1 MATLDLSRP
10 AANSQPTHAVARPW
24 APTIEQAA
32 YLSLGLLAL
41 FAHLWMLGDRALH
54 HDETLHASYSWFLFV
69 GRGYIHDPLLHGP
82 LLYHLGALS
91 YFLFG
96 DNDFTA
102 RLSAALAG
110 TALTLTPYLIRREIG
125 RPAALIAAGYLLVS
139 PVTLYVGRFFR
150 HDIYSVL
157 CEALVFAAIVRYAS
171 TRSPRWL
178 LIGAAAFGLMSVN
191 QETSYLYTLIMGVPL
206 IALFLWRVYRPG
218 LAIVAALG
226 LLLIALVFILP
237 AHAQVD
243 GGHHAIRDPQT
254 GAMLIDPA
262 RPGFFGWPPLAT
274 EDNEYALR
282 IRNRSDD
289 DGGRSLIE
297 NLGVYL
303 GDLWQ
308 FFGHP
313 AIMLGMGLSLATVG
327 ALYHLIWRRPE
338 AGGLTPW
345 QAANARGDA
354 AAAAFAS
361 LAQGRRWLVALLIF
375 LSIYALFFTAF
386 FSNLLGLITGTTG
399 SLLYWLAQHNVQR
412 GGQPGHYYLI
422 QLIVYEPLLLLFGA
436 AALGFVGRDLVR
448 QTANG
453 TWQKIAPQSAEA
465 APPASGWPSAFCI
478 YLLAWWSIAAFAI
491 YTWAGEK
498 MPWLTIHLTLPL
510 TLLAA
515 WGFQQTLAAI
525 WPRWGQGAQGAAAQ
539 AEPGARISAASSAEP
554 ALVAADEREAP
565 PQPAGQAQGPVP
577 PEPVP
582 GSAITVYALLFSAI
596 LGLAFVLMTAVVGFG
611 DAAVIPLWLIPA
623 GAFVLL
629 GLLTTAA
636 GLRWGA
642 PQALA
647 MLALCI
653 AVATSTY
660 TIRSSYRLS
669 FQNGDTPREMMVYTQ
684 TSPDVMRVIR
694 RLEEASRRRGGD
706 LDLPV
711 IYDNE
716 TVWSWYLRDFP
727 NAIRSGEQLGTPP
740 DPSVMAV
747 LMLQENLDRYPEN
760 RQFLEGFVIQRY
772 PLRWWFPEDQVY
784 RLNEGWRELPLEDA
798 SLLGQVLREPLDPAV
813 GRRLW
818 RFLIFRDL
826 DASLGSSDFVVAV
839 RPELASQIGIGLGG
853 SIESEDNR

>member
-10 AANSQPTHAVARPW
+10 AANPQTAQTGARPW

-32 YLSLGLLAL
+32 YLGLGLIAL

-125 RPAALIAAGYLLVS
+125 RPAALIAAGYLLIS

-171 TRSPRWL
+171 TRNPRWL
-178 LIGAAAFGLMSVN
+178 LVGAAAFGLMSVN

-206 IALFLWRVYRPG
+206 IATFLWRIYKPG
-218 LAIVAALG
+218 LAMVAALG

-243 GGHHAIRDPQT
+243 GAHHAIRDPQT
-254 GAMLIDPA
+254 GAMLIDPE

-289 DGGRSLIE
+289 DGGRSLLE

-345 QAANARGDA
+345 QAARARGDA
-354 AAAAFAS
+354 TAAVFAS

-412 GGQPGHYYLI
+412 GSQPGHYYLI
-422 QLIVYEPLLLLFGA
+422 QLIIYEPLLLLFGA
-436 AALGFVGRDLVR
+436 VALGLIGRGLVKNWR
-448 QTANG
+448 SGHLLLQTAHFS
-453 TWQKIAPQSAEA
+453 IL
-465 APPASGWPSAFCI
+465 
-478 YLLAWWSIAAFAI
+478 LLAWWSIAAFAI

-515 WGFQQTLAAI
+515 WGFQQSLAAI
-525 WPRWGQGAQGAAAQ
+525 WPGWGEGKRGRGEEGESGRDAPLQTTPGEGVVAAYSG
-539 AEPGARISAASSAEP
+539 ESSLAASTDGMP
-554 ALVAADEREAP
+554 LP
-565 PQPAGQAQGPVP
+565 PQPPDQTQGTVP
-577 PEPVP
+577 PEPIP

-596 LGLAFVLMTAVVGFG
+596 MGLAFVLVTAVVGFG

-623 GAFVLL
+623 GALVLL

-653 AVATSTY
+653 AVATSIY
-660 TIRSSYRLS
+660 TIRGSYRLS

-706 LDLPV
+706 LGMPV

-727 NAIRSGEQLGTPP
+727 NAVRSGEQLGTPP

-760 RQFLEGFVIQRY
+760 RQLLEGFVIQRY

-784 RLNEGWRELPLEDA
+784 RLNEGWRDLPLENA
-798 SLLGQVLREPLDPAV
+798 SLLGQVLREPLNPAV

-839 RPELASQIGIGLGG
+839 RPELAGQIGIGLGG
-853 SIESEDNR
+853 NIESPDNR

>member
-10 AANSQPTHAVARPW
+10 AANPKPSHAVARPW
-24 APTIEQAA
+24 APTVEQAA
-32 YLSLGLLAL
+32 YLGLGLVAL

-82 LLYHLGALS
+82 LLYHLGALA

-125 RPAALIAAGYLLVS
+125 RPAALIAAGYLLIS

-243 GGHHAIRDPQT
+243 GAHHAIRDPQT
-254 GAMLIDPA
+254 GAMLIDPE

-289 DGGRSLIE
+289 DGGRSLLA
-297 NLGVYL
+297 NLGAYL

-313 AIMLGMGLSLATVG
+313 AIMLGMGLSLATAG

-338 AGGLTPW
+338 TGGLTPW
-345 QAANARGDA
+345 QAAHERGDPA
-354 AAAAFAS
+354 AAIFAS
-361 LAQGRRWLVALLIF
+361 LAQGRRWLIALLIF

-436 AALGFVGRDLVR
+436 VALGLVGRDLLR
-448 QTANG
+448 QKAKDKR
-453 TWQKIAPQSAEA
+453 QKTAPQSEED
-465 APPASGWPSAFCI
+465 APPAPVLPFAFCI

-515 WGFQQTLAAI
+515 WGVQQTLAAI
-525 WPRWGQGAQGAAAQ
+525 WPGWGLGERGTGGQEDRGIGAPDQMQ
-539 AEPGARISAASSAEP
+539 
-554 ALVAADEREAP
+554 D
-565 PQPAGQAQGPVP
+565 PVP

-582 GSAITVYALLFSAI
+582 ASAVSVYALLFTAI
-596 LGLAFVLMTAVVGFG
+596 MGLAFVLMTAVVGFG

-623 GAFVLL
+623 GACVLL
-629 GLLTTAA
+629 GLLTAAA

-653 AVATSTY
+653 AVATSIY

-669 FQNGDTPREMMVYTQ
+669 YQNGDTPREMMVYTQ
-684 TSPDVMRVIR
+684 TSPDVMRVVR

-706 LDLPV
+706 LGLPV

-727 NAIRSGEQLGTPP
+727 NAVRSGEQLGTPP

-747 LMLQENLDRYPEN
+747 VMLQENLDRYPEN

-784 RLNEGWRELPLEDA
+784 RLNEGWREAPLESA

-853 SIESEDNR
+853 SIEGGDNR